1 MTIKWLQR
9 LALGLIVLA
18 SLAASIQNLLATRSL
33 GSTTDDPVADWE
45 KRFAPIEAHLPFKR
59 GVVGYISDSSIP
71 GIPYDA
77 ANDEGEYVLTQYA
90 LAPIIIVKGTNEEWN
105 IANLSRSA
113 FEAWDKSNAG
123 RYDVVPFKGGL
134 YLLHRV
140 GN

>member
-1 MTIKWLQR
+1 MKINWLQR

-18 SLAASIQNLLATRSL
+18 SLAASIQNLLATRNL

-45 KRFAPIEAHLPFKR
+45 KRFAPIEARLPFKR
-59 GVVGYISDSSIP
+59 GVVGYISDSSVP
-71 GIPYDA
+71 GMPYDA

-105 IANLSRSA
+105 IANLGRAA
-113 FEAWDKSNAG
+113 FEAWNKTNGG
-123 RYDVVPFKGGL
+123 RFEVIPFKGGL
-134 YLLHRV
+134 YLLHRI

>member
-1 MTIKWLQR
+1 MKIKWLQR

-18 SLAASIQNLLATRSL
+18 SLAASVQNLLATRSL

-59 GVVGYISDSSIP
+59 GFVGYISDSSIP
-71 GIPYDA
+71 GITYDA

-90 LAPIIIVKGTNEEWN
+90 LAPIILVKGTNEEWN
-105 IANLSRSA
+105 IANLSRAA
-113 FEAWDKSNAG
+113 FEAWNKTNAG
-123 RYDVVPFKGGL
+123 KFQVIPFKGGL
-134 YLLHRV
+134 YLLHRA